1 MLALVADGGANQ
13 WAIWATH
20 FRAPMLLALQGPD
33 WVDGWVSVV
42 LRVHGVCACA

>member
-1 MLALVADGGANQ
+1 MGHLQIHKFFSSL
-13 WAIWATH
+13 WATH
-20 FRAPMLLALQGPD
+20 FRAPMLLALQGPG